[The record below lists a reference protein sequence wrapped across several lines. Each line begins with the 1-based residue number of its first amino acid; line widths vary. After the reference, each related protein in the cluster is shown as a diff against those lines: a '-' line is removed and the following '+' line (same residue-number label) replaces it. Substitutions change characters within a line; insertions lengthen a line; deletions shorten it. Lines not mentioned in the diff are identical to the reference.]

1 LPHWRSVKRQANF
14 WERFA
19 MAETIVTEHFFITL
33 SDGVRLAARLW
44 LPADAMRQPVPAILE
59 YIPYRKRDGTRGR
72 DEPMHGWFAA
82 QGYGAIRVD
91 MRGSGESDGHMADE
105 YLAQELDDACEVI
118 DWLSR
123 QRWCNGRV
131 GMMGKSW
138 GGFNALQ
145 TAALRPPALKAII
158 TVCSTDDRY
167 ADDIHF
173 MGGALLND
181 NLWWGAIM
189 LAYQARPADPDL
201 VGADWRDQW
210 LERLES
216 LPFFP
221 ALWLAHQRRDAY
233 WRHGSVCEDF
243 SAIQC
248 PVFAVG
254 GWADAYTNA
263 IPRLLEGLTA
273 PRRGLIGPWAHL
285 YPQDGKPGPAI
296 GFLQEALRWWDLWLK
311 DEDRGIMAEP
321 MLRAFIEDWTPPGG
335 RNPMPGRFVGEA
347 QWPSPHIEPRALH
360 LNTDGL
366 GAAPLADAEATIR
379 SPCWTGLAVGEWMGM
394 GVTGEGPAD
403 QRHEDG
409 FSLVFHGEP
418 LTERMEILGA
428 PEIAISLAS
437 DKPIAQLCVRLCD
450 VAPDG
455 TSRRISYGVLNL
467 THRDSHAEPNALAP
481 GVFYDVRVK
490 LNDCGY
496 AFAPGHVVRLAL
508 SSAYW
513 PLIWPAPEAA
523 TLTVRLPGKLFLPVR
538 PADPSE
544 AAISFAPPLR
554 GALAPIT
561 KVAEG
566 RMTRTA
572 TLDLLT
578 GVATYV
584 THGEGGLF
592 GEGAHRFDA
601 IDTTVS
607 HDLKR
612 ELTIG
617 AEDPLS
623 ARYLITQKYELGRE
637 GWRIVI
643 ETRTSMHATAADF
656 VVQASVRAY
665 ENGALAGARE
675 MAETIPRDL
684 L

>member
-1 LPHWRSVKRQANF
+1 
-14 WERFA
+14 
-19 MAETIVTEHFFITL
+19 MASIRILEHFFIPL
-33 SDGVRLAARLW
+33 SDGARLAARLW
-44 LPADAMRQPVPAILE
+44 LPADAEARPVPAILE

-118 DWLSR
+118 AWLSR
-123 QRWCNGRV
+123 QSWCNGRV

-189 LAYQARPADPDL
+189 LAYQARPPDPAL
-201 VGADWRDQW
+201 VGEAWRDQW
-210 LERLES
+210 LERLKT
-216 LPFFP
+216 LPLFP
-221 ALWLAHQRRDAY
+221 ALWLQHQRRDAY

-243 SAIQC
+243 SAIVC
-248 PVFAVG
+248 PVLAVG

-273 PRRGLIGPWAHL
+273 PRRGLIGPWAHI

-296 GFLQEALRWWDLWLK
+296 GFLQEALRWWDHWLK

-321 MLRAFIEDWTPPGG
+321 MLRAYIEDWTKPGD
-335 RNPMPGRFVGEA
+335 RDPAPGRFVGED
-347 QWPSPHIEPRALH
+347 QWPSPRIAQRVLH
-360 LNTDGL
+360 VNGGEL
-366 GAAPLADAEATIR
+366 GAAPLAAGEATIH
-379 SPCWTGLAVGEWMGM
+379 SPCWTGMAVGEWMGT
-394 GVTGEGPAD
+394 GVSGETPAD
-403 QRHEDG
+403 QRHDDG
-409 FSLVFHGEP
+409 FSLVFDSAP
-418 LTERMEILGA
+418 LNERMEILGA
-428 PEIAISLAS
+428 PEIEIEIAS
-437 DKPIAQLCVRLCD
+437 DMPVAQLCARLCD
-450 VAPDG
+450 LAPDG
-455 TSRRISYGVLNL
+455 SSRRVSYGVLNL
-467 THRDSHAEPNALAP
+467 THRDSHAEPSALTP
-481 GVFYDVRVK
+481 GSFYKVRLK

-523 TLTVRLPGKLFLPVR
+523 TLTARLPGKLILPVR
-538 PADPSE
+538 PPDPHD
-544 AAISFAPPLR
+544 AAIGFAPPLR
-554 GALAPIT
+554 GDPAPVT

-566 RMTRTA
+566 RMTRTTA
-572 TLDLLT
+572 LDLLT

-592 GEGAHRFDA
+592 GEGAHRFDE

-607 HDLKR
+607 HDLRR

-617 AEDPLS
+617 AEDPLT
-623 ARYLITQKYELGRE
+623 ARYRLTQSYEMGRE
-637 GWRIVI
+637 GWRIRI
-643 ETRTSMHATAADF
+643 ETRTSMHATATDF
-656 VVQASVRAY
+656 VVQARVDAY
-665 ENGALAGARE
+665 ENGTLAGSRDWE
-675 MAETIPRDL
+675 ETIPRDL